1 MLPLRRD
8 GHPAYRFFEHTYHGY
23 YTVPKTPCV
32 VSPWMTNYQL
42 CLMTA
47 VRNATLWHG
56 IIIQAGLTATFGI
69 SEAKRVH
76 VGGAVTGNAGIA
88 WHDTVAG
95 RFKQAE

>member
-1 MLPLRRD
+1 
-8 GHPAYRFFEHTYHGY
+8 
-23 YTVPKTPCV
+23 
-32 VSPWMTNYQL
+32 
-42 CLMTA
+42 MTA